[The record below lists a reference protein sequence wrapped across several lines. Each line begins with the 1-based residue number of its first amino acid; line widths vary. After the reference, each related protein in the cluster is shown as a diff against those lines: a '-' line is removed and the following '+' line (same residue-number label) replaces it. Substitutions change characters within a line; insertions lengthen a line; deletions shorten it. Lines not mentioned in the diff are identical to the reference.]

1 MTPRESRIDR
11 MTRTVSGGR
20 ALHDAVSAARTF
32 GDQLSLSDEERS
44 RLCVIVEELVAN
56 LYDHGGVTGEQVV
69 TLELVHEP
77 DGIRMTL
84 VDPGKP
90 FDPRTAPPHPPVPG
104 KGAGAGIDLV
114 RAWSLIVDYRAEPE
128 GNRLE
133 LMIPFAIRR

>member
-11 MTRTVSGGR
+11 MTRTLCGDQP
-20 ALHDAVSAARTF
+20 LHDAVRAAQEF
-32 GDQLSLSDEERS
+32 ADQLSLSDDERS

-56 LYDHGGVTGEQVV
+56 LYDHGGVTGEHAV
-69 TLELVHEP
+69 TLELVHEA

-84 VDPGKP
+84 LDPGTS

-114 RAWSLIVDYRAEPE
+114 RAWSLIVDYRAAPE

-133 LMIPFAIRR
+133 LMIPFAVRR